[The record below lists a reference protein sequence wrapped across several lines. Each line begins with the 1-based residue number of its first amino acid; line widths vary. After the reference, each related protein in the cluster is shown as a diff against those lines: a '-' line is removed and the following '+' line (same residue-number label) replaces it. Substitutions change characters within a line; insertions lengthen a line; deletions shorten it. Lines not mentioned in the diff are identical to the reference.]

1 MKVPRTVLPLVQI
14 HHNDH
19 FNKII
24 EACSNL
30 PSIKTAVVHPVTA
43 NVLEAVYDSVKAGLI
58 TPVLIGPMA
67 KIKCAASEAKID
79 LSDWEMIDT
88 EHSDAAAFKAVELA
102 ASGKV
107 DSIMKGALH
116 TDELMSAVV
125 PVTSGLRT
133 KYRISHAYVMDVPT
147 YHKPLIITDAAINI
161 APNAAD
167 KADICQNAINL
178 WRILYGEE
186 IKPKVAILAAV
197 EMVNPKMQATVDAA
211 VLCKMAD
218 RGQIIDGT
226 LDGPLA
232 FDNAINKQAS
242 KEKNI
247 ISSVAGDA
255 DILLVPDIESGNMLA
270 KQLTFLGHADAAGI
284 VLGARVPIILASRAD
299 SLRTRLLSCAV
310 ATKIA
315 AARKAGKIK

>member
-1 MKVPRTVLPLVQI
+1 
-14 HHNDH
+14 
-19 FNKII
+19 
-24 EACSNL
+24 
-30 PSIKTAVVHPVTA
+30 
-43 NVLEAVYDSVKAGLI
+43 
-58 TPVLIGPMA
+58 
-67 KIKCAASEAKID
+67 
-79 LSDWEMIDT
+79 
-88 EHSDAAAFKAVELA
+88 
-102 ASGKV
+102 
-107 DSIMKGALH
+107 
-116 TDELMSAVV
+116 
-125 PVTSGLRT
+125 
-133 KYRISHAYVMDVPT
+133 
-147 YHKPLIITDAAINI
+147 
-161 APNAAD
+161 
-167 KADICQNAINL
+167 
-178 WRILYGEE
+178 E

-218 RGQIIDGT
+218 RAQIVDGI

-247 ISSVAGDA
+247 ISPVAGDA